1 MIMRRGLVRKNITV
15 TTAPSVR
22 ASSLV
27 RNEAKRAPDSEERTI
42 WNTTVTLTVTTGHS
56 VGAASLVYVRS
67 GARGEALIVRRAN
80 K

>member
-1 MIMRRGLVRKNITV
+1 MKSQELKRHLG
-15 TTAPSVR
+15 TALQKLCLSQK
-22 ASSLV
+22 
-27 RNEAKRAPDSEERTI
+27 AKRAPDSEERTI

-67 GARGEALIVRRAN
+67 GARWEALIVRRAN